1 MQNISALSR
10 GAMFYAECVT
20 GTGTGS
26 RLGTIPPDGE
36 PDRSAV
42 WGALRCRWRAAADGT
57 LRMEWRNT
65 PAA

>member
-42 WGALRCRWRAAADGT
+42 WGAGVDRLILHDPK
-57 LRMEWRNT
+57 L
-65 PAA
+65 PDQ